1 MTKTDAAPSL
11 AGSAS
16 HQTGH
21 RIRLPAETGA
31 VIALAILV
39 AMLGWLSPSFLEP
52 ANLLSMLGQAAL
64 PGLLAIGMVFVLA
77 ARQIDLS
84 AGAAFHLSATF
95 AALLMVDGMDPWP
108 AALAG
113 VAAGACLG
121 LINGLLAITLRLPA
135 LVVTLGTW
143 WMIQGL
149 SLVAGKGQAVVPPK
163 ADGNFFAGLSGKAF
177 VIVPVVAIVFV
188 ALALVMHVVLHRTR
202 FGYRVQAVGSNPQ
215 AADYAGI
222 PTGTVRLLTLMLM
235 GAMAGLAGV
244 IHVGAHG
251 TIAPGDGSTFT
262 LLAIAAAIIGGTALS
277 GGRGSVVG
285 AAIGM
290 LILQLILSAMALFG
304 VDPVWNSFATGALL
318 VLALAVDRLG
328 RWWRNRDGARTGD
341 NPVG

>member
-1 MTKTDAAPSL
+1 MTKTDTAPSL

-16 HQTGH
+16 HQTRH

-31 VIALAILV
+31 VIVLAILV
-39 AMLGWLSPSFLEP
+39 ATIGWLSPSFLEP

-77 ARQIDLS
+77 AREIDLS
-84 AGAAFHLSATF
+84 AGAVFHLSATF
-95 AALLMVDGMDPWP
+95 AALLMVDGMDPWL

-113 VAAGACLG
+113 VAAAACLG

-149 SLVAGKGQAVVPPK
+149 SLVAGKGQAIAPQK
-163 ADGNFFAGLSGKAF
+163 ADGSFFTAMSGKAF
-177 VIVPVVAIVFV
+177 LIVPAVAIVFV

-202 FGYRVQAVGSNPQ
+202 FGYRVQAVGSNRQ
-215 AADYAGI
+215 AAEYAGI

-244 IHVGAHG
+244 IHVGAQG
-251 TIAPGDGSTFT
+251 TIAPGDGSAFA
-262 LLAIAAAIIGGTALS
+262 LLAIAAAIIGGTSLS
-277 GGRGSVVG
+277 GGHGSIIG
-285 AAIGM
+285 ATLGI

-328 RWWRNRDGARTGD
+328 GWWRGRDAARAGD
-341 NPVG
+341 NPLG